1 MNILIIKTSS
11 LGDVIHTLPAITD
24 AASGIKDIQFDWL
37 VEKNFSEIP
46 ALHPAV
52 KTIIPIS
59 LRSWRKKPFDK
70 NNIKEIITVCRLMR
84 QKKYDYMIDAQ
95 GLLKSAIFSL
105 FAKGKRVSFDRE
117 SAREPWMTF
126 IYQQTYF
133 VPKEQHAIHRL
144 RQLFAKILNY
154 EYQSEII
161 NYGIN
166 LGQFIHQ
173 SPKEKYIVLL
183 HGTTW
188 LTKHWP
194 ESYWHQLAQLI
205 SENNLYIRL
214 LWGNENEY
222 ARAKRLSTLSNK
234 IQVME
239 KLNLNGVAHLLANA
253 MGVVAADTGLG
264 HLSAALGR
272 PTVSLYGPTNPRLT
286 GAHGPQQNHL
296 SSKLACAPCL
306 KRECSYQGKTTV
318 FPACF
323 EEITPERVWQEL
335 KRMINL

>member
-24 AASGIKDIQFDWL
+24 AASAIKDIQFDWL

-59 LRSWRKKPFDK
+59 LRSWRKKPFNK
-70 NNIKEIITVCRLMR
+70 NNLKEIIAVYRLIR
-84 QKKYDYMIDAQ
+84 QKKYDYIIDAQ

-105 FAKGKRVSFDRE
+105 SAKGKRVSFDRE
-117 SAREPWMTF
+117 SAREPWMNF
-126 IYQQTYF
+126 IYKQTYF
-133 VPKEQHAIHRL
+133 VPKKQHAIHRL
-144 RQLFAKILNY
+144 RQLFAKILKY
-154 EYQSEII
+154 EYPSEII
-161 NYGIN
+161 NYG
-166 LGQFIHQ
+166 LKPEQFLHQ

-194 ESYWHQLAQLI
+194 ENYWQRLARLI
-205 SENNLYIRL
+205 SENNLSIRL
-214 LWGNENEY
+214 LWGNETEY
-222 ARAKRLSTLSNK
+222 ARAKRLSAVSNK

-239 KLNLNGVAHLLANA
+239 KLNLNGVASLLANST
-253 MGVVAADTGLG
+253 GVVAADTGLG

-272 PTVSLYGPTNPRLT
+272 PTVSLYGPTNPLLT
-286 GAHGPQQNHL
+286 GAHGPQKHHL
-296 SSKLACAPCL
+296 SSNLACAPCL
-306 KRECSYQGKTTV
+306 KRECSYQGEITV
-318 FPACF
+318 FPTCF
-323 EEITPERVWQEL
+323 EEITPEKVWQQL
-335 KRMINL
+335 KLMINL